1 MTTAPPAELWVLL
14 KSHDSAVVNQAV
26 LVSTQHSCYVTHF
39 IDAIKKKLSNELGN
53 VDPNRITL
61 HLTKDSPALEPDD
74 ALPDQNTKQTALV
87 VTVPPSAPTL
97 VSMAY
102 GKADMPFISESTE
115 VQEDQEVW
123 ENIPVDESIAPC
135 AEFVDLF
142 KKNCSVFEFETEASR
157 RTVID
162 LFLREI
168 VSQFPAFEVICE
180 YHMTHVNE
188 VKKRRLN
195 GRCDYTICHRGYR
208 HLPHLVAI
216 EAKVTNK
223 ETMLQCIGECASIH
237 YRRKHAGMPNRC
249 VYGIHSTGSVWKFVF
264 VSQEGVVYVSG
275 EKHLDVNHYVEE
287 GFNLIYRLVHYV
299 IQQSFLNS
307 PRTTP
312 NVSTTNL
319 LQ

>member
-1 MTTAPPAELWVLL
+1 MATTHPPRKLWVLL
-14 KSHDSAVVNQAV
+14 NSNDSAVVNHPV
-26 LVSTQHSCYVTHF
+26 KVSTNDCEDVDDF
-39 IDAIKKKLSNELGN
+39 IDAIKKKLSPDLDA
-53 VDPNRITL
+53 VAVNRITL
-61 HLTKDSPALEPDD
+61 HITEYSPALRPGL
-74 ALPDQNTKQTALV
+74 ALSTILAQSGFINNDKSPLV
-87 VTVPPSAPTL
+87 VTVPPPAPTL
-97 VSMAY
+97 VCMAY

-123 ENIPVDESIAPC
+123 ENIPVDESIVPR
-135 AEFVDLF
+135 AEFVELF
-142 KKNCSVFEFETEASR
+142 KKNCLVFEFETEASR

-168 VSQFPAFEVICE
+168 VSHFPAFQVICE

-195 GRCDYTICHRGYR
+195 GRCDYV
-208 HLPHLVAI
+208 VAI
-216 EAKVTNK
+216 EAKLTNK

-264 VSQEGVVYVSG
+264 VSQEGVVFVSG
-275 EKHLDVNHYVEE
+275 EKHLDVKHYVEK

-307 PRTTP
+307 PRITP
-312 NVSTTNL
+312 NVSTNL

>member
-1 MTTAPPAELWVLL
+1 MATTPTQKLWVLL
-14 KSHDSAVVNQAV
+14 KSNDSAVVNHP
-26 LVSTQHSCYVTHF
+26 TQVPTKDCDNVDDF
-39 IDAIKKKLSNELGN
+39 IDAVKKKLSPKLDAIT
-53 VDPNRITL
+53 VDNITL
-61 HLTKDSPALEPDD
+61 HLTEDSPALEPDD
-74 ALPDQNTKQTALV
+74 PLPAQNTKQTALV
-87 VTVPPSAPTL
+87 VTVPLPAPTL

-123 ENIPVDESIAPC
+123 ENIPVDESIVPC
-135 AEFVDLF
+135 AEFVELF
-142 KKNCSVFEFETEASR
+142 KKNCSVFEFESEASR

-168 VSQFPAFEVICE
+168 VSQFPAFQVICE
-180 YHMTHVNE
+180 YHMTLVNE

-195 GRCDYTICHRGYR
+195 GRCDYTICHRGFR

-216 EAKVTNK
+216 EAKVTNT

-237 YRRKHAGMPNRC
+237 YRRKQAGMPNRR
-249 VYGIHSTGSVWKFVF
+249 VYGIHSTGSVWKFVY

-275 EKHLDVNHYVEE
+275 EKHLNVNHHVEE

-307 PRTTP
+307 PRNTP
-312 NVSTTNL
+312 NVSTSISR
-319 LQ
+319 